1 MFDTHC
7 HLNFS
12 KLSKNTGL
20 IIENAKKAG
29 VTHIVVPGTDIVSSV
44 KAIEIAQKHD
54 NVYCAVG
61 IHPHHVFS
69 YFQELS
75 LTPMTEEIK
84 KDLKMK
90 VVNDIAAIAKLAEK
104 FSPVIAIGEIGIDKH
119 QYLETKYENYE
130 VTKDLTDLQRYIF
143 TLQIDL
149 AINLKKS
156 LIIHNR
162 EAAPELLQIMREKY
176 TTDLRGRTVF
186 HCCEPNLE
194 ILEFAVANDIYIGVD
209 GDVTYSR
216 QKQEFVKKVPLDHL
230 VIETDAP
237 FLLPEP
243 LLSEKKYPNEPK
255 NIVFIKDAVAKIKG
269 VSPEETEKILFANS
283 KKLFNLV

>member
-12 KLSKNTGL
+12 KLSKNTEFF
-20 IIENAKKAG
+20 IENAKKVG
-29 VTHIVVPGTDIVSSV
+29 VTHIVVPGTDIESSQ

-75 LTPMTEEIK
+75 LTPITEEVK

-90 VVNDIAAIAKLAEK
+90 VATDVAEIAGLAEK
-104 FSPVIAIGEIGIDKH
+104 FSQVVAIGEIGIDKH

-130 VTKDLTDLQRYIF
+130 VTKDLTDLQKYIF
-143 TLQIDL
+143 TVQIDL

-162 EAAPELLQIMREKY
+162 EATSELLQIMREKY
-176 TTDLRGRTVF
+176 TSTLRGRTVF
-186 HCCEPNLE
+186 HCCEPKLE

-216 QKQEFVKKVPLDHL
+216 QKQEFVKKVPLDRL

-243 LLSEKKYPNEPK
+243 LLSEKRYPNEPK
-255 NIVFIKDAVAKIKG
+255 NIVFIKDAVAKLKE
-269 VSPEETEKILFANS
+269 VSPEKIEKILFANS
-283 KKLFNLV
+283 RRLFKLI